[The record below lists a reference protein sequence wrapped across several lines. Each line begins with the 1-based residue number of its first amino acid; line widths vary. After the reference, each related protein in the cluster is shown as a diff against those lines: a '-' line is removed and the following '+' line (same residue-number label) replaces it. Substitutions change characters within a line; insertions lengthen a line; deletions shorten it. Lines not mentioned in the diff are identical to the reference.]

1 MASAGKKGKKNK
13 GTVISLQSF
22 LSNGDAPVGTTQVS
36 KKVRN
41 LDGDESDDGSHTLPL
56 VYQLPTAPRANRIF
70 DDDSI
75 PHKPP
80 FIAYINNLPFDASED
95 DIYDF
100 FGNINLASLRLPRE
114 DGETGRSRGF
124 GYVELESREDLIN
137 VLSLPDPSIKGRRIR
152 IELSNEN
159 DQQNR
164 QKGNRRFEGFGN
176 SSENRDSGNWRRDS
190 QNNGSS
196 FGGYSGNY
204 DRSFNR
210 DRKPITEREEN
221 NTPGS
226 WRTSTRQP
234 STDFSPP
241 RRDRDQP
248 SDKYRPR
255 SDINVREDTA
265 SSEERPKLNLKP
277 RTLPMPEIVTKPDD
291 EPVNEID
298 TKVNN
303 KPSGTPS
310 VNVFGSAK
318 PVDTATRELEIEE
331 RLAEARRQEKV
342 RHDEEVI
349 SEKLSE
355 VQLDKND
362 SENANAGTI
371 SWRRT
376 QEVSDDTKVS
386 QGERRRD
393 DQDYNKFNKQRD
405 RNDRSE
411 NTKAKNNQ
419 NHEGRIKEENK
430 NKREPRVQARNTP
443 QQGEPILQSS
453 NKYSGLDDESSE

>member
-1 MASAGKKGKKNK
+1 
-13 GTVISLQSF
+13 
-22 LSNGDAPVGTTQVS
+22 
-36 KKVRN
+36 
-41 LDGDESDDGSHTLPL
+41 
-56 VYQLPTAPRANRIF
+56 
-70 DDDSI
+70 
-75 PHKPP
+75 
-80 FIAYINNLPFDASED
+80 
-95 DIYDF
+95 
-100 FGNINLASLRLPRE
+100 
-114 DGETGRSRGF
+114 
-124 GYVELESREDLIN
+124 
-137 VLSLPDPSIKGRRIR
+137 
-152 IELSNEN
+152 
-159 DQQNR
+159 
-164 QKGNRRFEGFGN
+164 
-176 SSENRDSGNWRRDS
+176 
-190 QNNGSS
+190 
-196 FGGYSGNY
+196 
-204 DRSFNR
+204 
-210 DRKPITEREEN
+210 
-221 NTPGS
+221 
-226 WRTSTRQP
+226 
-234 STDFSPP
+234 
-241 RRDRDQP
+241 
-248 SDKYRPR
+248 
-255 SDINVREDTA
+255 
-265 SSEERPKLNLKP
+265 
-277 RTLPMPEIVTKPDD
+277 MPEIVTKPDD

-342 RHDEEVI
+342 RHDEGVI

-376 QEVSDDTKVS
+376 QEVSDDTKAS

-393 DQDYNKFNKQRD
+393 DPDYNKFNKQRD
-405 RNDRSE
+405 RNERSE